1 MREELS
7 KICGSCPREVIQNI
21 LRSSTG
27 LMIKY
32 MNQYASDSQEL
43 LDFEKWWK
51 RQQEEALKNLQKK
64 NLEAQ
69 SSS

>member
-7 KICGSCPREVIQNI
+7 KICESCPREVIQNI

-32 MNQYASDSQEL
+32 MNQYAPDSQEL

-51 RQQEEALKNLQKK
+51 HQHEEALKNLQKK